1 MINQFRISLQHLKL
15 YKMEPSFETLCNIFM
30 LMIYIF
36 FKLATLDYNISGG
49 YTIKCWSLNIMDFKL
64 ALAPK
69 NISSLRWTTRKSV
82 HFKSLKCV
90 S

>member
-69 NISSLRWTTRKSV
+69 NISLQEPQMC
-82 HFKSLKCV
+82 FLKK
-90 S
+90 